1 MVDVAWTGRMK
12 MLNPAESDSALQGQI
27 FYRGDMKSA
36 TLVALVPYKQ
46 LLATISVDVILQN
59 GGQLFDLIQ
68 GEPNKETVGGWN
80 GDFLREAKANKS
92 YTRFAFDVTILL
104 GDNIG
109 SLRTSLLDIETPCFM
124 CSCLPI
130 LGGMQAIKKYHKQAI
145 MNGLTIQ

>member
-1 MVDVAWTGRMK
+1 MK
-12 MLNPAESDSALQGQI
+12 MLNPAESDSALQGRI

-92 YTRFAFDVTILL
+92 HTRFAFDVTILF

-109 SLRTSLLDIETPCFM
+109 
-124 CSCLPI
+124 I
-130 LGGMQAIKKYHKQAI
+130 LTNFITRH
-145 MNGLTIQ
+145 

>member
-1 MVDVAWTGRMK
+1 

-80 GDFLREAKANKS
+80 GDFLREASPK
-92 YTRFAFDVTILL
+92 YYFD
-104 GDNIG
+104 
-109 SLRTSLLDIETPCFM
+109 
-124 CSCLPI
+124 
-130 LGGMQAIKKYHKQAI
+130 
-145 MNGLTIQ
+145 